1 MSNNFENFEEELK
14 KGLESQNQESSSTSE
29 SSFDSLDFDFET
41 VGAEQEESDEIEDS
55 GEELFAA
62 FREEAMAE
70 ENEEETQE
78 VSDFFV
84 SEGEEASLEVES
96 EEIETASDDLFNFG
110 ASSES
115 DEVEEGTEE
124 VIEEIVE
131 VASEEIIDEISEEVP
146 ADGMFNFGAADS
158 DDSVAKSTENTEEN
172 ALGFGNFGVVESV
185 TGSDETGVS
194 LAAETSENGMDISA
208 AANDG
213 GSPKPVKRIVR
224 RAKPKKKRSIV
235 GELFKIVLGGLF
247 AFPLAHYIVWG
258 IYLGTGKPAPGGLYP
273 IPTPFIQESYRYV
286 KDFPQIPQEYWKY
299 VLYGF
304 DPARDLAPEPKAEEV
319 VTNESAPAA
328 PIAEGQNPDTSGSEA
343 SFGENEEFGGFEMD
357 EDEVAQTAAEYV
369 KFRSGNL
376 PEYDAAE
383 VVLEFDP
390 ANTEAFQTAMLKVS
404 FLKDGDDGKK
414 LANVARDEMK
424 NAVKGKKADALNE
437 MVLPWLTKENHG
449 KGIMITGKVEKVV
462 KRGDFKI
469 TIVKVDG
476 TEDKVKLISPKTI
489 KNAKGKRYA
498 FTGVIFD
505 PDQDEKVESKKKDE
519 VLIWRGLFKALPK
532 RKAKK
537 AVKDEAAP
545 AEEVKADEAAP
556 VEEAKSDEAAP
567 VEEVK
572 ADEAAPA
579 EEVKA
584 DEAAPVEEVKSDEAA
599 PAEEVKADE
608 AAPAEEV
615 KSDEAAPVEEA
626 KAEEAVPAEEV
637 KSDEA
642 APAEEVKADEAAP
655 VEEVK
660 ADEAAPAEEVKA
672 DEAAPVEEV
681 KSDEAAPVEEAKAE
695 EAAPAEETKA
705 DEAAP
710 VEEAKA
716 E

>member
-14 KGLESQNQESSSTSE
+14 KGLESQNQESFSTSE

-476 TEDKVKLISPKTI
+476 TEDQVKLISPKTI

-556 VEEAKSDEAAP
+556 VEEVKSEEAAP
-567 VEEVK
+567 AEEVK

-584 DEAAPVEEVKSDEAA
+584 DEAAPAEEVKAEEAA
-599 PAEEVKADE
+599 PVEEAKADE
-608 AAPAEEV
+608 AAPVEEAKADEAAPVEEV
-615 KSDEAAPVEEA
+615 KADEAAPVEEA

-637 KSDEA
+637 KSE
-642 APAEEVKADEAAP
+642 EAAP

-660 ADEAAPAEEVKA
+660 AEEAAPAEEAKVE
-672 DEAAPVEEV
+672 EAAPVEEV
-681 KSDEAAPVEEAKAE
+681 KAE
-695 EAAPAEETKA
+695 EAAPAEEAKA

>member
-567 VEEVK
+567 VEE
-572 ADEAAPA
+572 
-579 EEVKA
+579 
-584 DEAAPVEEVKSDEAA
+584 
-599 PAEEVKADE
+599 
-608 AAPAEEV
+608 
-615 KSDEAAPVEEA
+615 
-626 KAEEAVPAEEV
+626 
-637 KSDEA
+637 
-642 APAEEVKADEAAP
+642 
-655 VEEVK
+655 
-660 ADEAAPAEEVKA
+660 
-672 DEAAPVEEV
+672 
-681 KSDEAAPVEEAKAE
+681 AKAE